1 MKGDYMLKGL
11 DNSIMKIE
19 FAGISGLGF
28 DIKNSYINC
37 ISVKI
42 NFGGLD
48 SKIGYAH
55 FLEHMKFWRDD
66 NHLYEE
72 MKNLSIVL
80 NATTSVNSTYFTFF
94 CAPYVSEDALNV
106 LLKYLKNHDFSKNIF
121 EKEKK
126 VVINEIKGY
135 KSIQSQDMKL
145 NIIRDRI
152 LGTEKNINKISL
164 YDLHK
169 ISKSFYNKDNMS
181 IYVIGDIEFTKKNNN
196 SNYHNDV
203 TKKKII
209 TKDGECEIQGTE
221 EVLFLKILLL
231 NIANNK
237 SLVYYNNQFLYYG
250 EKKQLVK
257 NINLFEEKDNRMTD
271 NIYKDI
277 LDKMSAVVEIK
288 NIVEFWELH
297 NNFFST
303 IQNICESE
311 KLLDLINE
319 LKGELS

>member
-1 MKGDYMLKGL
+1 MLKEL
-11 DNSIMKIE
+11 DSSIMKIK
-19 FAGISGLGF
+19 FAGLSGLGF
-28 DIKNSYINC
+28 YIKNSYINC

-55 FLEHMKFWRDD
+55 FLEHMKFWIDE
-66 NHLYEE
+66 NNLYEE

-80 NATTSVNSTYFTFF
+80 NATTSEKSTYFTFF
-94 CAPYVSEDALNV
+94 CAPNMSDDALNI
-106 LLKYLKNHDFSKNIF
+106 LLKYLNNHDYSKKIF
-121 EKEKK
+121 ENEKK

-135 KSIQSQDMKL
+135 KSIQSHDVKL

-152 LGTEKNINKISL
+152 LGNEQNINQISL
-164 YDLHK
+164 CNLHE
-169 ISKSFYNKDNMS
+169 ISKQFYDKDNMS
-181 IYVIGDIEFTKKNNN
+181 VYMIGDIKFTKDYNF
-196 SNYHNDV
+196 SNYHNNV

-209 TKDGECEIQGTE
+209 TKDGECEIKGTE
-221 EVLFLKILLL
+221 EVLFLKILFL
-231 NIANNK
+231 NISNKK
-237 SLVYYNNQFLYYG
+237 SLIYYNNQFLYYG

-257 NINLFEEKDNRMTD
+257 NIAVFEKDNKMID
-271 NIYKDI
+271 MIYKDI

-288 NIVEFWELH
+288 NIVEFWDLH

-311 KLLDLINE
+311 RLLDLINE

>member
-1 MKGDYMLKGL
+1 MLREL
-11 DNSIMKIE
+11 DDSIMKIKI
-19 FAGISGLGF
+19 AGFSGLGF
-28 DIKNSYINC
+28 HIKNAYINC

-55 FLEHMKFWRDD
+55 FLEHMKFWIGD

-80 NATTSVNSTYFTFF
+80 NATTSEKNTYFTFF
-94 CAPYVSEDALNV
+94 CAPNMSVDALKI
-106 LLKYLKNHDFSKNIF
+106 LLKYLKNHDYSKKNF

-126 VVINEIKGY
+126 VVINEIRGY
-135 KSIQSQDMKL
+135 KSIQSQDIKL

-152 LGTEKNINKISL
+152 LGTEEDINQISF

-169 ISKSFYNKDNMS
+169 LSKKFYDEDNMS
-181 IYVIGDIEFTKKNNN
+181 IYIIGDIKFPKDNNF

-221 EVLFLKILLL
+221 EILFLKILLL
-231 NIANNK
+231 NIANNQ

-257 NINLFEEKDNRMTD
+257 NIAKLEKDHRMTD

-288 NIVEFWELH
+288 NIVEFWKLH
-297 NNFFST
+297 NNFFT
-303 IQNICESE
+303 IIQNICESE